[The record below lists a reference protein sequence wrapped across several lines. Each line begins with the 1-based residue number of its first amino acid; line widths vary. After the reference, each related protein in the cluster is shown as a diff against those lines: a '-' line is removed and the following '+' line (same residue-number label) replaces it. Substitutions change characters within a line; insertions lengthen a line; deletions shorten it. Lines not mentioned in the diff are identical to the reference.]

1 MSVGMGRVRNK
12 KIWLYFDRISDYA
25 ARCKNCKLNLSCKH
39 TSANLVRHLYY
50 KHHVDASYYGA
61 ERTGFLKHKR
71 GRINRSSVNL
81 ASSYLQSGTNTNDS
95 LEPLEVIKQEIV
107 PMELVRCNRSDEDAD
122 GEDDTHST
130 HDYQRPI
137 LPIPSPSQISP
148 LAEEDSENINDIYD
162 VDAQLVKQP
171 GILNTEL
178 YLNNP
183 QFKEKLLAET
193 RYFNEMAELAR
204 AKRIMIELQSKKLI
218 LELETMRTS

>member
-1 MSVGMGRVRNK
+1 M
-12 KIWLYFDRISDYA
+12 
-25 ARCKNCKLNLSCKH
+25 
-39 TSANLVRHLYY
+39 
-50 KHHVDASYYGA
+50 
-61 ERTGFLKHKR
+61 
-71 GRINRSSVNL
+71 
-81 ASSYLQSGTNTNDS
+81 
-95 LEPLEVIKQEIV
+95 
-107 PMELVRCNRSDEDAD
+107 
-122 GEDDTHST
+122 
-130 HDYQRPI
+130 
-137 LPIPSPSQISP
+137 PIPSPSQISP